1 MAHPISFVPQKHDP
15 QKELMARVEAA
26 PAAHAEALL
35 MAWEV
40 LQTAH
45 DKGMLDLAKG
55 LIGGKDVITG
65 KLAEAANT
73 PEVVAGIRNGM
84 AGARLLASVDPAML
98 QRLAQALEG
107 VNREHAEEKEPPSL
121 WRLFRR
127 STSRDARRGLSYMT
141 RVLEALGKATESSEK

>member
-1 MAHPISFVPQKHDP
+1 MAHPITFVPAKHDP

-84 AGARLLASVDPAML
+84 AGARLLASVNPETL
-98 QRLAQALEG
+98 QKLAQAMEG
-107 VNREHAEEKEPPSL
+107 ATKDHAEEKEPPSL
-121 WRLFRR
+121 WQLFKRG
-127 STSRDARRGLSYMT
+127 TSKDARRGLSYMT
-141 RVLEALGKATESSEK
+141 HLLAALGKATTSSSK